1 MLKLAGLL
9 VLTVALGLIGVLKA
23 ESLKEREKL
32 LEEYL
37 KMLLFLK
44 SRINYLREPLSE
56 HFCEN
61 AKNEKRKAFLM
72 ADEVFIE
79 LEGKEPQISQIWSD
93 KAEKM
98 YERTPLTGEDL
109 EWMKYPG
116 NFLGQTDWENQQYQ
130 FEYTERGIQTQIE
143 DAKQAACIKGPLY
156 RKLGF
161 FAGALITV
169 ILI

>member
-79 LEGKEPQISQIWSD
+79 LEGK
-93 KAEKM
+93 
-98 YERTPLTGEDL
+98 
-109 EWMKYPG
+109 
-116 NFLGQTDWENQQYQ
+116 
-130 FEYTERGIQTQIE
+130 
-143 DAKQAACIKGPLY
+143 
-156 RKLGF
+156 
-161 FAGALITV
+161 
-169 ILI
+169 